1 MWMRVSALVLRY
13 MFLYRRSMARA
24 GEIFFWPVMDL
35 IVWGFLTNYLESQ
48 AGAVPRAVTFL
59 LGALIFW
66 DVLYRSQQA
75 ITLSVTEE
83 IWVKNLLNI
92 FIAPVSIFEL
102 MIATCIM
109 GILKSLLAASM
120 LGILAFVLY
129 QFNLLDVGPAL
140 VPFLASLLLFGW
152 AVGMCTMALVLRF
165 GQSAEALVW
174 GVPFLIQPISAV
186 FYPVDV
192 LPRWL
197 QWIAM
202 ALPST
207 HVFEGMR
214 YALENGRVE
223 FNHLFLSLALNC
235 VYLAAGG
242 AFFARMFHQ
251 VRVKGYLSRL
261 GME

>member
-13 MFLYRRSMARA
+13 LYLYRRSLVRA

-35 IVWGFLTNYLESQ
+35 IVWGFLTRYLEQ
-48 AGAVPRAVTFL
+48 KTAPQFVVFL
-59 LGALIFW
+59 LGSLIFW
-66 DVLYRSQQA
+66 DVLYRAQQA

-92 FIAPVSIFEL
+92 FISPISVFEL
-102 MIATCIM
+102 MLATCIM
-109 GILKSLLAASM
+109 GIIKSLLAAAL
-120 LGILAFVLY
+120 LGVLAYFLY
-129 QFNLLDVGPAL
+129 AFDLLAVGWSL
-140 VPFLASLLLFGW
+140 VPFLISLLLFGW

-186 FYPVDV
+186 FYPVSV
-192 LPRWL
+192 LPVPMQYVAKL
-197 QWIAM
+197 
-202 ALPST
+202 LPST

-214 YALENGRVE
+214 TALNTGRVDP
-223 FNHLFLSLALNC
+223 STLAMALGLNA

-242 AFFARMFHQ
+242 AFFVWMFGQ
-251 VRVKGYLSRL
+251 VRDRGYLSRL